1 VLAPPWGRQTGSAA
15 TFAEAAH
22 LVRKG
27 AHVDRLLEIAVE
39 ARRQEAV
46 AAPGVR
52 RSGEGDNRYLSG
64 SCSAAELACDFGPVH
79 VRKPQVEQDD
89 VRPIVGRDADRFIPA
104 ACFER
109 PEPGR
114 SQHISCELPVL
125 LVVVDDEDER
135 HLGMR
140 STVA

>member
-1 VLAPPWGRQTGSAA
+1 VGPETGSLAA
-15 TFAEAAH
+15 FAEAAY
-22 LVRKG
+22 LIRER
-27 AHVDRLLEIAVE
+27 ADVDRLLEIAVE
-39 ARRQEAV
+39 ARRQEPVAV
-46 AAPGVR
+46 PGVGR
-52 RSGEGDNRYLSG
+52 GAERDDRYPSG
-64 SCSAAELACDFGPVH
+64 SCSAAELACDFGTGH

-89 VRPIVGRDADRFIPA
+89 VRSIVGRDADRFIPA

-114 SQHISCELPVL
+114 SQHISGELPVL

-140 STVA
+140 STVACLWRR